1 MTTASTPER
10 RRATIRDY
18 VRIAR
23 LDHWIK
29 NLFIMPGFFAAY
41 VLTVTAETRPCLTS
55 LAVGLFV
62 AFLATSLV
70 ASSNYVI
77 NEWLDAQYD
86 RFHPVKKQRPV
97 VVAELRRPVVMAEYA
112 LLAILGL
119 ALSLLISRLFFLMA
133 LWLFIMGIVYNVK
146 PLRTKD
152 IPYLDALSESVN
164 NMIRLLMGWFV
175 VTNTYLPPCSLVL
188 GYWMC
193 GAFLMVTKRFAEYR
207 MINNPEQAGL
217 YRKSFRRY
225 TESSL
230 MVSSFCY
237 ALAALFFVGI
247 FLVKYRVELVFSI
260 PFLIALF
267 GKYISLAYQDDS
279 AAQKPEKLYHE
290 KELMALSLAFGIAL
304 VLGFCID
311 LPSLDI
317 FVSDRLI
324 QIP

>member
-1 MTTASTPER
+1 MSTTSSHAR
-10 RRATIRDY
+10 RHATIRDY

-41 VLTVTAETRPCLTS
+41 MLTVKTRPCLTS
-55 LAVGLFV
+55 LALDLVV

-97 VVAELRRPVVMAEYA
+97 VVAELRRPFVMAEYA

-119 ALSLLISRLFFLMA
+119 ALSLLVSRLFFLMS

-193 GAFLMVTKRFAEYR
+193 GAFLMVAKRFAEYR
-207 MINNPEQAGL
+207 MINDPEQAGL

-230 MVSSFCY
+230 MVSAFCY
-237 ALAALFFVGI
+237 ALAALFFIGI

-279 AAQKPEKLYHE
+279 AAQKPEKLYRE
-290 KELMALSLAFGIAL
+290 KGLMALSLAFGIAL

-311 LPSLDI
+311 FPSLDI

>member
-1 MTTASTPER
+1 MTTDSMSAR
-10 RRATIRDY
+10 RRATTRDY
-18 VRIAR
+18 IRIAR

-41 VLTVTAETRPCLTS
+41 VLTETETGTS
-55 LAVGLFV
+55 PLVMRLLA

-77 NEWLDAQYD
+77 NEWLDAKYD
-86 RFHPVKKQRPV
+86 RFHPVKKLRPV
-97 VVAELRRPVVMAEYA
+97 VVAELRFPYVMAEYA

-119 ALSLLISRLFFLMA
+119 VLSLFISPLFFFMS
-133 LWLFIMGIVYNVK
+133 LWLFVMGIVYNVK

-152 IPYLDALSESVN
+152 VPYLDALSESVN

-175 VTNTYLPPCSLVL
+175 VTNTSLPPCSLVL

-193 GAFLMVTKRFAEYR
+193 GAFLMATKRFAEYR
-207 MINNPEQAGL
+207 MINNPSQAGL
-217 YRKSFRRY
+217 YRKSFQLY
-225 TESSL
+225 TEPSL

-237 ALAALFFVGI
+237 ALAAMFFIGI

-267 GKYISLAYQDDS
+267 GNYISLAYQDDS

-290 KELMALSLAFGIAL
+290 KGLMMLSIAFGIAL
-304 VLGFCID
+304 VLGFCVK
-311 LPSLDI
+311 LPWLGI
-317 FVSDRLI
+317 FVSNSLI
-324 QIP
+324 SIP